1 MDRFHI
7 PDEVLEA
14 HMLPGDSSDNE
25 SGDSLIGTYTMISI
39 AVDYLIGRI
48 FRLVLSSQSES
59 TTK

>member
-25 SGDSLIGTYTMISI
+25 SGDSLIGIRFQLPLTISKEGS
-39 AVDYLIGRI
+39 LGW
-48 FRLVLSSQSES
+48 F
-59 TTK
+59 